1 VLETATVHALQA
13 ITSKHTDLTARSRR
27 SVACTAASHACKL
40 QQCYTAALTRVTK
53 WRVCFEA
60 AIPRQRCSSLQ
71 HGILTATNNA
81 KLHTMYI
88 DIQDESGLKCVITG
102 YDPHGFDFGEVNAR
116 GSVIA
121 FPTSYVLWSP
131 T

>member
-1 VLETATVHALQA
+1 MLHMLRRKIGDPYTVYCIACWHSAD
-13 ITSKHTDLTARSRR
+13 SFYCH
-27 SVACTAASHACKL
+27 CTAHYML
-40 QQCYTAALTRVTK
+40 Y
-53 WRVCFEA
+53 E
-60 AIPRQRCSSLQ
+60 
-71 HGILTATNNA
+71 
-81 KLHTMYI
+81 
-88 DIQDESGLKCVITG
+88 QDESGLKCVITG

>member
-1 VLETATVHALQA
+1 MLYE
-13 ITSKHTDLTARSRR
+13 
-27 SVACTAASHACKL
+27 
-40 QQCYTAALTRVTK
+40 
-53 WRVCFEA
+53 
-60 AIPRQRCSSLQ
+60 
-71 HGILTATNNA
+71 
-81 KLHTMYI
+81 
-88 DIQDESGLKCVITG
+88 QDESGLKCVITG